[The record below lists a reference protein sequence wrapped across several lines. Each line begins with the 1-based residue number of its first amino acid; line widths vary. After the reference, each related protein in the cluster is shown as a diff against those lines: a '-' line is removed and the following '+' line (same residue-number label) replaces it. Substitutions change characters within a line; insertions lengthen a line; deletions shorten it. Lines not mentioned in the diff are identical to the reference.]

1 MEEQNK
7 PVANPPAP
15 AKPLFST
22 TRLLAL
28 FAVGAAVGL
37 AIYLSPQFLTP
48 KEEQPT
54 YPRLELG
61 GTSTAYVVVE
71 NEWKTKYR
79 DQKGVSLSYDSS
91 GTTAGVNRLIDGT
104 YAIAFTHGPLSAEQR
119 QKAKEKGGDV
129 IQIPVFLCGVA
140 PVYNLKELKGKPAL
154 NLTGEVLADIF
165 LGKIKTWND
174 PAIKT
179 INPGVDLP
187 ATAISVVHRKDSS
200 GTTQIFTEY
209 LAAVSPAWRE
219 KVGPPASEVK
229 WPVGASAPRNLGVA
243 TKVYETEGA
252 IGYVDRMFTSYD
264 LMVLDYAAV
273 QNHDKSA
280 FVRAEPEGMTAALA
294 GLGSNIPED
303 LSFDLTNKPGKD
315 SYPISGV
322 IYAACRESQ
331 PAGRRQAVVDF
342 LHWATHDGQPHA
354 AKMSYA
360 PLPAD
365 LTKRIDQ
372 RLDTIKSGS

>member
-7 PVANPPAP
+7 SVANPSPSAR
-15 AKPLFST
+15 PLFST

-28 FAVGAAVGL
+28 CAVGVVIGL

-48 KEEQPT
+48 KVEHPS

-71 NEWKTKYR
+71 NEWRTKYR
-79 DQKGVSLSYDSS
+79 DQKGVELAYDST
-91 GTTAGVNRLIDGT
+91 GTTAGVNRLLDGT
-104 YAIAFTHGPLSAEQR
+104 CSVAFTHGPLSAEQR

-129 IQIPVFLCGVA
+129 VQIPVFLCGVA
-140 PVYNLKELKGKPAL
+140 PIYNVKELKGKPPL
-154 NLTGEVLADIF
+154 KLTGETLAGIF
-165 LGKIKTWND
+165 LGKITTWND
-174 PAIKT
+174 PALKA
-179 INPGVDLP
+179 INPGVELP
-187 ATAISVVHRKDSS
+187 STAITVVHREDSS
-200 GTTQIFTEY
+200 GTTQMFTDY
-209 LAAVSPAWRE
+209 LAGVSPTWRE
-219 KVGPPASEVK
+219 KIGPPASEVK
-229 WPVGASAPRNLGVA
+229 WPTGVSAARNLGVA

-264 LMVLDYAAV
+264 LMVLDYAAI

-294 GLGSNIPED
+294 GLVAGIPAELTFD
-303 LSFDLTNKPGKD
+303 LSNKPGKD
-315 SYPISGV
+315 AYPISGV
-322 IYAACRESQ
+322 IYAVCRESQ
-331 PAGRRQAVVDF
+331 PAARRQPVVDF

-360 PLPAD
+360 PLPPD
-365 LTKRIDQ
+365 LVKRIDQ
-372 RLDTIKSGS
+372 RLDAIKTGS